1 MNFNA
6 YPFRTSTS
14 KLAVAMSAMLVSSSV
29 FAADTIRNISV
40 TTPSAMLTELNVD
53 FANIAV
59 TPTAYE
65 LASPTRLVLD
75 FPNVNN
81 QISSRMQTYNK
92 GYVNNV
98 TTLTNDSMTRMIIE
112 LSNQATY
119 STRVVNNRLVVSMQ
133 PKGSTPAV
141 TTVATNPAIVTPV
154 VTTPVVVSQPAV
166 VAPAVVVTEPV
177 PAPVIVT
184 PPPVVVQTP
193 PPVAVVT
200 QTPKVAPPA
209 NTMVVK
215 VNPLLNPAAAV
226 VQQYNYDGLAAINFN
241 GTSNGGGNIS
251 INLVNDSIPVDVQRM
266 GDELVIRLTGA
277 TIPSRLQK
285 QMTVGNGLVRDVIAT
300 NQGRNGVIR
309 VAMTGDYDYK
319 AFQTGNQLNINI
331 DPPKRLR
338 EPTLE
343 ERTYSG
349 APLSLEFQDVSVRT
363 ILEVLAQ
370 HTNTNIV
377 ASDSVS
383 GNITLRLINVPWD
396 QALDI
401 ILKSKNLDKRVNGNV
416 IWVAPAAELAKQEAD
431 ELKAQQEKKV
441 LDPLRTE
448 YIRLNYAKA
457 ENVRTLIEAGRA
469 TSDRSSGSSSLLTDR
484 GTVTIDTRTN
494 TLIVKDT
501 AETISN
507 IRDLISKIDIA
518 VKQVMIEARIVSA
531 TDTFSKEIGVKWG
544 ILSQGAAS
552 NRNLLVGGNLS
563 TIDNLKTYT
572 TATNAD
578 GTTYPVYSGLTA
590 ANNLSVNLGAANPAG
605 SIAFGLLSISDLLL
619 DLELSAMQA
628 DNKGEVISS
637 PKILTSDKQ
646 TAKVLSGTKIP
657 FKKDTSSGATAIEWI
672 DAALVLEVTPNI
684 TPEGRIGMALNI
696 ENGSPT
702 SSPTGELAVNL
713 DSIKTDVVVDDGQTV
728 VLGGVFKNTASNGV
742 TKVPFLG
749 DLPYVDRFFKRD
761 VKLNNKQELLIFVT
775 PKLVNDTGRIN

>member
-29 FAADTIRNISV
+29 FAANTIRNISV
-40 TTPSAMLTELNVD
+40 TTPSAMLTELNID
-53 FANIAV
+53 FANSAV

-81 QISSRMQTYNK
+81 QISSRMQTYNQ

-119 STRVVNNRLVVSMQ
+119 STRVVNNRLVVSIQ

-141 TTVATNPAIVTPV
+141 TTPAITTVATNPAIVTPV
-154 VTTPVVVSQPAV
+154 VTSPVVENQ
-166 VAPAVVVTEPV
+166 PAVVVTE

-200 QTPKVAPPA
+200 QTTKAAPPA

-309 VAMTGDYDYK
+309 IAMTGDYDYK

-338 EPTLE
+338 EPTIE

-416 IWVAPAAELAKQEAD
+416 IWVAPAAELAKQESD

-469 TSDRSSGSSSLLTDR
+469 TSDRSSGNTSLLTDR

-531 TDTFSKEIGVKWG
+531 TDTFSKELGVKWG

-563 TIDNLKTYT
+563 TIDKLKTYT

-637 PKILTSDKQ
+637 PKVLTADKQ
-646 TAKVLSGTKIP
+646 TAKIMSGTQIP
-657 FKKDTSSGATAIEWI
+657 YQEASASGATSTSFIE
-672 DAALVLEVTPNI
+672 AALSLEVTPNI
-684 TPEGRIGMALNI
+684 TPEGRIGLDLSI

-702 SSPTGELAVNL
+702 IINGATAVSK
-713 DSIKTDVVVDDGQTV
+713 DSIKTNVVVDDGQTV
-728 VLGGVFKNTASNGV
+728 VLGGVFKNTLGNDV
-742 TKVPFLG
+742 TKIPFLG
-749 DLPYVDRFFKRD
+749 DLPYVDRFFKRTS
-761 VKLNNKQELLIFVT
+761 KSNNKQELLIFVT

>member
-40 TTPSAMLTELNVD
+40 TTPSAMLTELNID
-53 FANIAV
+53 FANSAV

-92 GYVNNV
+92 GHVNNV

-154 VTTPVVVSQPAV
+154 VTTPVVESQPAV

-200 QTPKVAPPA
+200 QTPKVVPPA
-209 NTMVVK
+209 NSMVVK

-241 GTSNGGGNIS
+241 GTSNGGGNVS

-338 EPTLE
+338 EPTIE

-484 GTVTIDTRTN
+484 GTVTIDSRTN

-531 TDTFSKEIGVKWG
+531 TDTFSKELGVKWG

-563 TIDNLKTYT
+563 TIDSLKTYT

-578 GTTYPVYSGLTA
+578 GTTYPVYSGITA
-590 ANNLSVNLGAANPAG
+590 ANNLSVNLGATNAAG

-637 PKILTSDKQ
+637 PKVLTADKQ
-646 TAKVLSGTKIP
+646 TARIMSGTQIP
-657 FKKDTSSGATAIEWI
+657 YQEASASGATSTSFIE
-672 DAALVLEVTPNI
+672 AALSLEVTPNI
-684 TPEGRIGMALNI
+684 TPEGRIGMDLSI

-702 SSPTGELAVNL
+702 IINGATAVSK
-713 DSIKTDVVVDDGQTV
+713 DSIKTNVVVDDGQTV
-728 VLGGVFKNTASNGV
+728 VLGGVFKNTLGNDV
-742 TKVPFLG
+742 TKIPFLG
-749 DLPYVDRFFKRD
+749 DLPYVDRFFKRTS
-761 VKLNNKQELLIFVT
+761 KTNNKQELLIFVT